1 MLAKAR
7 ANLVISAVTKILSFI
22 FVFIFLSLALPF
34 FSSSLSFSHFLSAPP
49 LRSLFGATA
58 NRSSQCLACHLRS
71 PDPNPIRTPNPTP
84 PPTNKSVSTSDF
96 RGPLRCQSAW
106 GVVGLT
112 RSLRGLSSNP
122 PPRTRSKNPVVKNYT
137 FLFIR

>member
-34 FSSSLSFSHFLSAPP
+34 FSFLLSLSLTSFRP
-49 LRSLFGATA
+49 LRCARCSVQQQ

-96 RGPLRCQSAW
+96 QGPLRCQSAW

-112 RSLRGLSSNP
+112 LTRSLRGLSSKFP
-122 PPRTRSKNPVVKNYT
+122 
-137 FLFIR
+137 IRRLELAVRIQS

>member
-7 ANLVISAVTKILSFI
+7 ANLVISAVTKILSLLFS
-22 FVFIFLSLALPF
+22 FLFFSPSLCLFFSFLLSL
-34 FSSSLSFSHFLSAPP
+34 SLTSFRP
-49 LRSLFGATA
+49 LRCARCSVQQQ

-96 RGPLRCQSAW
+96 QGPLRCQSAW

-112 RSLRGLSSNP
+112 LTRSLRGLSSKFP
-122 PPRTRSKNPVVKNYT
+122 
-137 FLFIR
+137 IRRLELAVRIQS